1 MGQSVTIL
9 QKLFRTVGL
18 ALVSVVLCS
27 SARGGWNTLS
37 PGCRAVNEGA
47 LDIHVSVTS
56 DGHNGLMGSPI
67 VRGFAPDDVLVVSA
81 TGRAVAR
88 ELNHT
93 ANLAVIYP
101 ARTETVWGYS
111 DSTVPA
117 LQEWSGDPERVPL
130 SAAPGFVAL
139 FSSVLVDGEG
149 RYTLVVRCGEAYV
162 SRLPA
167 KARPQ
172 A

>member
-1 MGQSVTIL
+1 M
-9 QKLFRTVGL
+9 
-18 ALVSVVLCS
+18 ALVSVLLCS
-27 SARGGWNTLS
+27 TARGGWKTLS
-37 PGCRAVNEGA
+37 AGCRAVNEGA

-56 DGHNGLMGSPI
+56 DGHSGLMGSPI

-81 TGRAVAR
+81 MGRAVAR
-88 ELNHT
+88 ELIHA

-101 ARTETVWGYS
+101 ARTEPVWGYS

-117 LQEWSGDPERVPL
+117 LQEWAVRPERVPL

-149 RYTLVVRCGEAYV
+149 HYTLIVRCGEANV
-162 SRLPA
+162 SRFPVE
-167 KARPQ
+167 ARPR